1 MNPMNNLIRHITS
14 LIFIS
19 LSLSA
24 YPISYSFRGLS
35 ETNGLS
41 DLTVSAL
48 YKDSVGYLWI
58 GTATS
63 VECFDGFRFKHYPI
77 FGDDEKLKWVNVIAE
92 TQGNQI
98 LVGNDM
104 GLWRINKE
112 SGKLEPF
119 VAEVIKFGVR
129 SLLTDAQ
136 GTLYI
141 GSEKGLFV
149 CKNNELE
156 QITINADMWSSD
168 NFIVDLNMGEKDTLW
183 ILTRSKLYS
192 MNLSTRKITLCPYGD
207 NDRQDYTYRKMVR
220 IGSRLYLGTME
231 HGVVVF
237 DISTGKFRDN
247 WIDLGCNVISSL
259 SGDGKDILYVGTD
272 GNGVHFVSVKENGS
286 DYLLTAGK
294 MQDYIDLYARNK
306 EDKKNPYFA
315 PYIAEDLANQPD
327 TLILTCEFDPLRDEG
342 EAYGKRLKEAGNYV
356 EIHRIKDALHGYFAL
371 GIKQLHV
378 QESFTYIN
386 EFLKEETL

>member
-1 MNPMNNLIRHITS
+1 M
-14 LIFIS
+14 
-19 LSLSA
+19 
-24 YPISYSFRGLS
+24 
-35 ETNGLS
+35 
-41 DLTVSAL
+41 

-149 CKNNELE
+149 CKNN
-156 QITINADMWSSD
+156 I
-168 NFIVDLNMGEKDTLW
+168 
-183 ILTRSKLYS
+183 R
-192 MNLSTRKITLCPYGD
+192 
-207 NDRQDYTYRKMVR
+207 
-220 IGSRLYLGTME
+220 
-231 HGVVVF
+231 
-237 DISTGKFRDN
+237 
-247 WIDLGCNVISSL
+247 
-259 SGDGKDILYVGTD
+259 
-272 GNGVHFVSVKENGS
+272 
-286 DYLLTAGK
+286 
-294 MQDYIDLYARNK
+294 
-306 EDKKNPYFA
+306 
-315 PYIAEDLANQPD
+315 
-327 TLILTCEFDPLRDEG
+327 
-342 EAYGKRLKEAGNYV
+342 
-356 EIHRIKDALHGYFAL
+356 
-371 GIKQLHV
+371 
-378 QESFTYIN
+378 
-386 EFLKEETL
+386 

>member
-14 LIFIS
+14 FIFIS

-119 VAEVIKFGVR
+119 VAEVIKFGVH

-192 MNLSTRKITLCPYGD
+192 MNLSTRKITLCPCGD
-207 NDRQDYTYRKMVR
+207 NDRQDYTYRKMAR

-231 HGVVVF
+231 HGVVVY
-237 DISTGKFRDN
+237 DIPTGKFRDN

-272 GNGVHFVSVKENGS
+272 GNGVHFVSIKEN
-286 DYLLTAGK
+286 K
-294 MQDYIDLYARNK
+294 VMK
-306 EDKKNPYFA
+306 
-315 PYIAEDLANQPD
+315 
-327 TLILTCEFDPLRDEG
+327 
-342 EAYGKRLKEAGNYV
+342 
-356 EIHRIKDALHGYFAL
+356 
-371 GIKQLHV
+371 
-378 QESFTYIN
+378 SFR
-386 EFLKEETL
+386 

>member
-1 MNPMNNLIRHITS
+1 MNNLIRHITS

-19 LSLSA
+19 FFLSA

-98 LVGNDM
+98 WVGNDM

-129 SLLTDAQ
+129 
-136 GTLYI
+136 
-141 GSEKGLFV
+141 F
-149 CKNNELE
+149 
-156 QITINADMWSSD
+156 
-168 NFIVDLNMGEKDTLW
+168 FI
-183 ILTRSKLYS
+183 
-192 MNLSTRKITLCPYGD
+192 
-207 NDRQDYTYRKMVR
+207 DR
-220 IGSRLYLGTME
+220 
-231 HGVVVF
+231 
-237 DISTGKFRDN
+237 
-247 WIDLGCNVISSL
+247 C
-259 SGDGKDILYVGTD
+259 
-272 GNGVHFVSVKENGS
+272 
-286 DYLLTAGK
+286 
-294 MQDYIDLYARNK
+294 
-306 EDKKNPYFA
+306 
-315 PYIAEDLANQPD
+315 
-327 TLILTCEFDPLRDEG
+327 
-342 EAYGKRLKEAGNYV
+342 AGNLIYWQRK
-356 EIHRIKDALHGYFAL
+356 RIVCLQK
-371 GIKQLHV
+371 
-378 QESFTYIN
+378 
-386 EFLKEETL
+386 

>member
-1 MNPMNNLIRHITS
+1 MNNLIRHITS

-231 HGVVVF
+231 H
-237 DISTGKFRDN
+237 
-247 WIDLGCNVISSL
+247 
-259 SGDGKDILYVGTD
+259 
-272 GNGVHFVSVKENGS
+272 
-286 DYLLTAGK
+286 
-294 MQDYIDLYARNK
+294 Q
-306 EDKKNPYFA
+306 
-315 PYIAEDLANQPD
+315 
-327 TLILTCEFDPLRDEG
+327 
-342 EAYGKRLKEAGNYV
+342 GKRT
-356 EIHRIKDALHGYFAL
+356 
-371 GIKQLHV
+371 
-378 QESFTYIN
+378 S
-386 EFLKEETL
+386 